1 MAMNGTLKLEIYLQ
15 NKQQNISSK
24 VINLLTFIPQH
35 LNGSVIILFDI
46 TSIMRDRGL
55 KNSSY
60 PWVHDAS
67 CFWELI
73 PGKHTSSRPGGIIH
87 DKYIAIIFYCL
98 TSKVQLSAV
107 WIEHEAVLWKEWLCR
122 GYRSVYCVWSIT
134 GNTATKI
141 SAQHTCKSHSTHPD
155 HDKAD

>member
-1 MAMNGTLKLEIYLQ
+1 MNGTLKLEIYLQ

-46 TSIMRDRGL
+46 TSILRDRGL

-67 CFWELI
+67 CF
-73 PGKHTSSRPGGIIH
+73 
-87 DKYIAIIFYCL
+87 
-98 TSKVQLSAV
+98 
-107 WIEHEAVLWKEWLCR
+107 
-122 GYRSVYCVWSIT
+122 
-134 GNTATKI
+134 
-141 SAQHTCKSHSTHPD
+141 
-155 HDKAD
+155 